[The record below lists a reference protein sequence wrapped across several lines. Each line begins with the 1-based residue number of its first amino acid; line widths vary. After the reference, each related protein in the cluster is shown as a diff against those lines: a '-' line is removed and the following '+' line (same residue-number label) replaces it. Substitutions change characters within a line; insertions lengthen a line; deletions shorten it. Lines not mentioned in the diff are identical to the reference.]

1 MPLVFETAALP
12 LQAAPLRT
20 DVACFIGHVAQRG
33 AEPLLQLPVAID
45 SWADFDR
52 LYDWRAR
59 PLRAGAPGRCASTLG
74 AAVRSFFANG
84 GRRVVVVRT
93 GDPWPVLEAAP
104 PPALRAARR
113 AAVLPDS
120 ADFSP
125 FDASNWRGLFHLA
138 GVEEAAMVCLPDLPE
153 LWALPAPS
161 PATARPG
168 LAPPE
173 VFVECSTDEAPAAP
187 DLGLQRIAAPRLDAV
202 GYAGW
207 ATAVGSV
214 RDFLARHRRDCL
226 FVGALPLADL
236 PAADPLAAL
245 LAAGVLA
252 GNGSVAAGASSA
264 FVQLAAPWLRTRTSD
279 DMPQRLASPD
289 GVLAGLIAANAL
301 ANGTFR
307 SAAGTLVRD
316 IVEAEP
322 MPAWGLSPDGPWAQL
337 AERVCLFAPQPDG
350 WALQSDVS
358 TSPIR
363 AWRGG
368 QATRLMASV
377 LRAARGI
384 GEPAVFES
392 NGPALWTRL
401 RRQMESLLLD
411 YWRAGGL
418 GGASPDD
425 AFEVRCDMRTMTR
438 NDLDA
443 GRVIAQVTL
452 LPVASVD
459 RITVS
464 MVLGAAERSGVSLAE
479 AA

>member
-33 AEPLLQLPVAID
+33 AEPLLQRSLALN

-52 LYDWRAR
+52 QYDWRSR
-59 PLRAGAPGRCASTLG
+59 PLRAGGPERCASTLG

-84 GRRVVVVRT
+84 GRRAIVVRT

-104 PPALRAARR
+104 APALRAARR

-120 ADFSP
+120 ADWSP
-125 FDASNWRGLFHLA
+125 FDASTWRGLAHLV

-153 LWALPAPS
+153 LWAVPAPT

-168 LAPPE
+168 LPLPE
-173 VFVECSTDEAPAAP
+173 VFVECSADEAPAEP
-187 DLGLQRIAAPRLDAV
+187 DLGLQRIAAPRLDAA
-202 GYAGW
+202 GYALW
-207 ATAVGSV
+207 AAAVGQV

-226 FVGALPLADL
+226 FVGALPIADVL
-236 PAADPLAAL
+236 AADPLAAL
-245 LAAGVLA
+245 LASGALA
-252 GNGSVAAGASSA
+252 ANGSTADGASSA
-264 FVQLAAPWLRTRTSD
+264 FVQLAAPWLRTRVSD
-279 DMPQRLASPD
+279 DLPQHLASPD

-307 SAAGTLVRD
+307 SVAGTLVRD

-322 MPAWGLSPDGPWAQL
+322 MPAWGSSPDGPWAQL
-337 AERVCLFAPQPDG
+337 AERVCLFAPQPG
-350 WALQSDVS
+350 SWALQSDVS
-358 TSPIR
+358 TSPTR

-384 GEPAVFES
+384 GEPAVFEAS
-392 NGPALWTRL
+392 GPALWTRL
-401 RRQMESLLLD
+401 RRQMESLLTD

-418 GGASPDD
+418 GGASPDQ
-425 AFEVRCDMRTMTR
+425 AFEVRCDMSTMTR

-443 GRVIAQVTL
+443 GRVIARVSV

-464 MVLGAAERSGVSLAE
+464 MVLGAAENTDVSLAE
-479 AA
+479 TA

>member
-1 MPLVFETAALP
+1 MPLVFETAARP
-12 LQAAPLRT
+12 LQASPLRT
-20 DVACFIGHVAQRG
+20 DVVCFIGHVAQRG
-33 AEPLLQLPVAID
+33 AEPLLQRPLALD
-45 SWADFDR
+45 SWTDFDR
-52 LYDWRAR
+52 LYDWRSR
-59 PLRAGAPGRCASTLG
+59 PLRAGTPERCASTLG

-84 GRRVVVVRT
+84 GRRAIVVRT

-104 PPALRAARR
+104 APALRASRL

-120 ADFSP
+120 AGWSP
-125 FDASNWRGLFHLA
+125 FDASSWRGLFHLV

-153 LWALPAPS
+153 LWALPSPT
-161 PATARPG
+161 PATARPS
-168 LAPPE
+168 LPLPE
-173 VFVECSTDEAPAAP
+173 VFVECSSDEAPPEP
-187 DLGLQRIAAPRLDAV
+187 DLGLQRIAAPRLDAD

-207 ATAVGSV
+207 AAAVGRV

-226 FVGALPLADL
+226 FVAALPIAGV
-236 PAADPLAAL
+236 PPADPLAAL
-245 LAAGVLA
+245 LASGVLA
-252 GNGSVAAGASSA
+252 GNGSTADGASSA
-264 FVQLAAPWLRTRTSD
+264 FVQLAAPWLRTRVSD
-279 DMPQRLASPD
+279 DLPQRLVSPD

-307 SAAGTLVRD
+307 SAAGMLVRD

-322 MPAWGLSPDGPWAQL
+322 MPAWGLSPDGPWARL

-363 AWRGG
+363 AWRAG

-384 GEPAVFES
+384 GEPALFEA

-418 GGASPDD
+418 GGASPDE
-425 AFEVRCDMRTMTR
+425 AFEVRCDMSTMTR

-443 GRVIAQVTL
+443 GRVIARVSL

-464 MVLGAAERSGVSLAE
+464 MVLGAAERSGVPLAE
-479 AA
+479 TA